1 MAGFRYAIIDIGS
14 NSIRFRRPDERNK
27 LVVTTRLG
35 EGIAENGMLR
45 EANMDRSIKVV
56 RAMAANARHMGF
68 VPAAYAT
75 SAVRDAKNQSEFVN
89 RVFEACGVRVDV
101 LSGEREAEY
110 AFRAAA
116 EPNGGLIDIGGAS
129 FQLVAEGFRMSF
141 PMGCVRGRDIAQSKA
156 NVRSCDECWQ
166 KQQSII
172 RDEVAGLLR
181 LPRIRIDSWVGVGG
195 TITSLAAVKLRLET
209 FDIER
214 VDSTR
219 LTHDD
224 IIDLIDELSGLG
236 ERRRLDPMLKARH
249 DVILYGAAILE
260 AVMDGANIPEVSVS
274 TRDGME
280 GYLDYLETKTS

>member
-1 MAGFRYAIIDIGS
+1 
-14 NSIRFRRPDERNK
+14 
-27 LVVTTRLG
+27 
-35 EGIAENGMLR
+35 
-45 EANMDRSIKVV
+45 
-56 RAMAANARHMGF
+56 
-68 VPAAYAT
+68 
-75 SAVRDAKNQSEFVN
+75 
-89 RVFEACGVRVDV
+89 
-101 LSGEREAEY
+101 
-110 AFRAAA
+110 
-116 EPNGGLIDIGGAS
+116 
-129 FQLVAEGFRMSF
+129 MSF

-195 TITSLAAVKLRLET
+195 TITSLAAVKLRLNT

-214 VDSTR
+214 VDSAR
-219 LTHDD
+219 LTHAD

-260 AVMDGANIPEVSVS
+260 AVMDAANIPEISVS
-274 TRDGME
+274 ARDGME